1 MEDLNDKSMAQKLEI
16 GKVCETIDNIA
27 GAIYRMAWM
36 VRDGKSVPSDAETI
50 LTLKERFCQS
60 VDELVKFIKDESE
73 LNAVRLPQTVLDR
86 ARLGRALADLYLKDA
101 QLSGKAH

>member
-1 MEDLNDKSMAQKLEI
+1 MDELNDLKRQNEV

-27 GAIYRMAWM
+27 GAIYRMGWM

-60 VDELVKFIKDESE
+60 VDELVKFIKDRSDI
-73 LNAVRLPQTVLDR
+73 NAVRLPPSVLEQ
-86 ARLGRALADLYLKDA
+86 ARLGRELAELHMREA
-101 QLSGKAH
+101 QRLHKGH

>member
-1 MEDLNDKSMAQKLEI
+1 MDELKDLKRQNEV

-27 GAIYRMAWM
+27 GAIYRMGWM

-60 VDELVKFIKDESE
+60 VDELVKFIKDGSDI
-73 LNAVRLPQTVLDR
+73 NAVRLPPSVLEQ
-86 ARLGRALADLYLKDA
+86 ARLGRELAELHMREA
-101 QLSGKAH
+101 QRLHKGH